1 MPQAKNDMHLHFQPT
16 CSEDAPKVDML
27 TFDLNG
33 CSVFLADK
41 LSTTRERG
49 VVATEELNNRI
60 GGQGAK

>member
-16 CSEDAPKVDML
+16 CSEDAPKLDIP
-27 TFDLNG
+27 TFDLNR

-41 LSTTRERG
+41 LSTTRER
-49 VVATEELNNRI
+49 VVGATEELNTRI